1 MSLNGKNDVKKEI
14 IDQGLSPIIFDNT
27 ALSNFTPAQ
36 ILHVLKR
43 LYEGRAFVGRA
54 VQRELKV
61 GTGNPCNS
69 DCLRSRAKLQAI
81 NQAFQEGWMRSPDD
95 EVNPKDEV
103 VELRLSMEYRK
114 GFNPGV
120 SEAMAIARNRNWVF
134 ASDDGKVKRFA
145 RERGIRVTGTLG
157 ILAKAVKS
165 NVLCSSVANNIQAQ
179 LIAEGLKGRQTRL
192 KARHCKECDDLW

>member
-1 MSLNGKNDVKKEI
+1 MKKAK
-14 IDQGLSPIIFDNT
+14 IDPGLSPIIFDNT
-27 ALSNFTPAQ
+27 VLSNFTPAQ

-54 VQRELKV
+54 VQREIQV

-69 DCLRSRAKLQAI
+69 ACLRSRAKLQAV
-81 NQAFQEGWMRSPDD
+81 NQAFREGWMRLPDD

-103 VELRLSMEYRK
+103 VELRLSMEYGK
-114 GFNPGV
+114 LFSPGA

-134 ASDDGKVKRFA
+134 ASDDGTAKRFA

-157 ILAKAVKS
+157 ILARAVKS

-179 LIAEGLKGRQTRL
+179 LITEGYNFQSSYQNGISSYLNP
-192 KARHCKECDDLW
+192 